1 MEAVVT
7 VGGYL
12 LIIVVGVFLSLA
24 VFRTPRYSESEYQ
37 ISTIGQYVL
46 KSASFGRGRMDR
58 TAFFLGHIIALGAGF
73 VIAGIF
79 GIFGDVFDFDLAAML
94 SIFGGFIC
102 FFLYGW
108 QAMILRFVDMRQNT
122 RWVGW
127 IFFPGFGQLLWLVL
141 FVACVLTPGTDE

>member
-1 MEAVVT
+1 M
-7 VGGYL
+7 

-37 ISTIGQYVL
+37 ISKIGQYVL

-58 TAFFLGHIIALGAGF
+58 TAFFLGHIITLVIALGAGF
-73 VIAGIF
+73 VIAGIL
-79 GIFGDVFDFDLAAML
+79 GDVFGFDLAAML
-94 SIFGGFIC
+94 SIIGGFIC
-102 FFLYGW
+102 FFWYGW

-141 FVACVLTPGTDE
+141 FVACVLTQGTDE